1 MEPAAVFEAQEPVA
15 YDNRAFV
22 VQAEGPAL
30 VQEQMVVEHEPEP
43 VHITYAVVDKSSR
56 HLGPEVIQGSP
67 DPVDTEDVIIVSQF
81 RDDPAPAPVYQV
93 DPQPQVEEEEYRIVT
108 ETL

>member
-22 VQAEGPAL
+22 IQAQGPPP
-30 VQEQMVVEHEPEP
+30 VQETMVVEHEPEP
-43 VHITYAVVDKSSR
+43 VHVTYAVVDKTSR
-56 HLGPEVIQGSP
+56 NLQPEVIQGSP

-81 RDDPAPAPVYQV
+81 RDDPAPAQVYQV
-93 DPQPQVEEEEYRIVT
+93 DPQPQEEEYRIVT
-108 ETL
+108 ETM